1 MRSDERECQHL
12 RNTSIEIN
20 TSKHADGSCI
30 INCGDTKI
38 LCTATV
44 E

>member
-1 MRSDERECQHL
+1 MRIDGRENLSL

-20 TSKHADGSCI
+20 TNKYDDGSCI
-30 INCGDTKI
+30 ISCGDTKV